1 MLIIAWILLFMV
13 LVVIHE
19 LWHFWTAKKSWV
31 QVLEFGIGIPPKLFT
46 YYKDKSGTEYT
57 INMIPLGWFVR
68 LKGEDP
74 KDEWTFTAPDSFIM
88 AKFRNKVLIL
98 CGGVIMNFL
107 AAYVLFSGWFW
118 LGSKPISVLPS
129 NAVVDQLDTKYI
141 TTFDQLIKNGHISWN
156 VSEQPVVI
164 GNILPDWLASKAGL
178 SSWDRIISLSWQTTN
193 SLIINRQLKSL
204 IGQTFEVWYQHS
216 WSATTQTVS
225 ITCPD
230 SQCLLW
236 IVMDTKSNVEIKPY
250 KYPLGQSLVM
260 GRHELVWQSKLS
272 LHTLGRLFGSLL
284 SFDKEK
290 IKTQTQGLTGPAWA
304 VKIGELIYQAW
315 WWIQFL
321 IFGAMISLSLAV
333 FNILPIPALDGG
345 RLLGVIIQTL
355 FGLKPQKYF
364 TIEGYINIIFFVL
377 LMGLG
382 VLILIRDLS
391 TIRGLF

>member
-1 MLIIAWILLFMV
+1 
-13 LVVIHE
+13 
-19 LWHFWTAKKSWV
+19 
-31 QVLEFGIGIPPKLFT
+31 GIGIPPKLFT

-57 INMIPLGWFVR
+57 INMIPLGGFVR

-74 KDEWTFTAPDSFIM
+74 KDEGTFTAPDSFIM

-107 AAYVLFSGWFW
+107 AAYVLFSGGFW

-141 TTFDQLIKNGHISWN
+141 TTFDQLIKNGHISGN

-164 GNILPDWLASKAGL
+164 GNILPDGLASKAGL
-178 SSWDRIISLSWQTTN
+178 SSGDRIISLSGQTTN

-204 IGQTFEVWYQHS
+204 IGQTFEVGYQHS
-216 WSATTQTVS
+216 GSATTQTVS

-230 SQCLLW
+230 SQCLLG

-260 GRHELVWQSKLS
+260 GRHELVGQSKLS

-290 IKTQTQGLTGPAWA
+290 IKTQTQGLTGPAGA
-304 VKIGELIYQAW
+304 VKIGELIYQAGG
-315 WWIQFL
+315 WIQFL